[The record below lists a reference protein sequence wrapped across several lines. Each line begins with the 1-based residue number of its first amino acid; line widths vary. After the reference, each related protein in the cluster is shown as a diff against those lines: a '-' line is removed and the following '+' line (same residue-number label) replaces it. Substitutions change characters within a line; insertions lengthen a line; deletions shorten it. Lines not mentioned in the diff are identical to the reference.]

1 MAGKTAPDCVPS
13 IWRPSTFWCNEIRD
27 QASII
32 VSILFSMLTSLYG
45 GIAFYSRFKLGRQ
58 RLSQLGVKLEHL
70 NKMVKIFATAFLID
84 KVIRLHKLN
93 DEITIA
99 TLWRA
104 LPFDEDMDKDVPTDS
119 DIEKLI
125 ETRIEKIFADLELKV
140 DQDQPLDLKSLAAAI
155 RGSLTRL
162 KSPTV
167 QAAVAQA
174 PGGSIDNDTGGSD
187 VTNQSVSAT
196 ISRAAS
202 SPASSERPSSPV
214 AELNEVV
221 VHPQLASLRS
231 PSQGRYE
238 APSSLHAGPSSG
250 APYTAATSS
259 NISVVSSGR
268 SNAAED
274 IGHEQLQQHRRI
286 ADSIHE
292 EQRHAAAAAG
302 GGTRLETGHGS
313 SVVHKRTFAPLALN
327 PRGKGGVTPLI
338 AAIMQKK
345 QAGTRQNEGYEM
357 EHLPGSRGAELP
369 SASASPQPYLRTSA
383 HAAISQLK
391 VHATTAQILIPQ
403 PPSRSRSR
411 PRDTVTSATDAPAG
425 AVVVPQPPPR
435 SRSSSRPRVLA
446 DTAGAHAP
454 ADSNAATEAIL
465 HQPTQV
471 QRALVDV
478 PSHGAAALQ
487 PMSAAKQASGG
498 SVSASTSSSKRS
510 SKKPAKS
517 ANDLWNESMQRAREQ
532 GIQFEEV

>member
-1 MAGKTAPDCVPS
+1 
-13 IWRPSTFWCNEIRD
+13 
-27 QASII
+27 
-32 VSILFSMLTSLYG
+32 MLTSFYG
-45 GIAFYSRFKLGRQ
+45 GIAFYSRFKLGCQ

-119 DIEKLI
+119 DIQQLIDASNQRQIDNIQHLI
-125 ETRIEKIFADLELKV
+125 ETSIDKIFADLELKV
-140 DQDQPLDLKSLAAAI
+140 DQDQPIDLKSLSAAI
-155 RGSLTRL
+155 RGSLTHM

-167 QAAVAQA
+167 QTAVAQA
-174 PGGSIDNDTGGSD
+174 PGGSINNDTGSSD
-187 VTNQSVSAT
+187 VTNRSVSAK

-202 SPASSERPSSPV
+202 SPALSERPSSLV
-214 AELNEVV
+214 VELNEVV

-238 APSSLHAGPSSG
+238 EPSSLHAGPSSG

-268 SNAAED
+268 SNEADD

-286 ADSIHE
+286 ADSLHE

-313 SVVHKRTFAPLALN
+313 SVVHKRTLAPLALN

-338 AAIMQKK
+338 AAIRNAKE
-345 QAGTRQNEGYEM
+345 AGNRRDEGFEM

-369 SASASPQPYLRTSA
+369 SASASHQPHLRTSA
-383 HAAISQLK
+383 HAAISQLN
-391 VHATTAQILIPQ
+391 VHATSAQMLIPQ

-425 AVVVPQPPPR
+425 AAVVPQPPPR
-435 SRSSSRPRVLA
+435 SRSSSCPRVSAKAA
-446 DTAGAHAP
+446 DASAESDVAH
-454 ADSNAATEAIL
+454 EALL
-465 HQPTQV
+465 HQRIQV
-471 QRALVDV
+471 QRAPVDV

-532 GIQFEEV
+532 GIQFEEC

>member
-1 MAGKTAPDCVPS
+1 
-13 IWRPSTFWCNEIRD
+13 
-27 QASII
+27 
-32 VSILFSMLTSLYG
+32 MLTSLYG

-119 DIEKLI
+119 DIQQLI
-125 ETRIEKIFADLELKV
+125 ETSNQRLINNIIASLKQEAD
-140 DQDQPLDLKSLAAAI
+140 QGHPLDFQSLAAAI
-155 RGSLTRL
+155 RGSLTHM

-174 PGGSIDNDTGGSD
+174 AGGSIHNDTGSSD

-268 SNAAED
+268 SDAAED

-292 EQRHAAAAAG
+292 EQWHAAAAAG

-313 SVVHKRTFAPLALN
+313 SVVHKRTLAPLALN

-338 AAIMQKK
+338 AAIRNAKE
-345 QAGTRQNEGYEM
+345 AGNRRNEGYEM
-357 EHLPGSRGAELP
+357 
-369 SASASPQPYLRTSA
+369 
-383 HAAISQLK
+383 
-391 VHATTAQILIPQ
+391 
-403 PPSRSRSR
+403 
-411 PRDTVTSATDAPAG
+411 
-425 AVVVPQPPPR
+425 
-435 SRSSSRPRVLA
+435 
-446 DTAGAHAP
+446 
-454 ADSNAATEAIL
+454 
-465 HQPTQV
+465 
-471 QRALVDV
+471 
-478 PSHGAAALQ
+478 
-487 PMSAAKQASGG
+487 
-498 SVSASTSSSKRS
+498 
-510 SKKPAKS
+510 
-517 ANDLWNESMQRAREQ
+517 
-532 GIQFEEV
+532 